1 MTAPSVPDP
10 AAPAPAFVPPDPDF
24 AQRVR
29 DSFSRQPFMATL
41 GAQLA
46 RVEAG
51 RVEVILPFAEG
62 LTQQHGYFHGGSI
75 GAIAD
80 TAGGYAAFTLFPA
93 DSSVVTVEYKVNIM
107 SPGRGER
114 LIAIGE
120 VLKSGRTLSIVRVDV
135 FGEAGG
141 VRSHCATGTQ
151 TLFCLAGR
159 SDTRA

>member
-1 MTAPSVPDP
+1 MP
-10 AAPAPAFVPPDPDF
+10 ALAFPPPDPDF
-24 AQRVR
+24 EQRVR
-29 DSFSRQPFMATL
+29 DSFARQPFMATI
-41 GAQLA
+41 GAQLG

-51 RVEVILPFAEG
+51 RVDVILPFAEG

-120 VLKSGRTLSIVRVDV
+120 VLKAGRTLTIVRIDV
-135 FGEAGG
+135 FAEADGE
-141 VRSHCATGTQ
+141 RIHCAAGTQ

-159 SDTRA
+159 SDARA

>member
-1 MTAPSVPDP
+1 MT
-10 AAPAPAFVPPDPDF
+10 PPVASPFSPPNPDF
-24 AQRVR
+24 EQRVR
-29 DSFSRQPFMATL
+29 DSFARQPFMATL
-41 GAQLA
+41 GARLA

-51 RVEVILPFAEG
+51 RVEVVLPFAEG

-114 LIAIGE
+114 LIAVGE
-120 VLKSGRTLSIVRVDV
+120 VLKPGRTLSIVRVDV
-135 FGEAGG
+135 FAEADGT
-141 VRSHCATGTQ
+141 RTHCATGTQ

>member
-1 MTAPSVPDP
+1 MIAP
-10 AAPAPAFVPPDPDF
+10 AAPAFVPLDPQF
-24 AQRVR
+24 EQRVR
-29 DSFSRQPFMATL
+29 GSFARQPFMATIGARL
-41 GAQLA
+41 GT
-46 RVEAG
+46 VEPG

-80 TAGGYAAFTLFPA
+80 SAGGYAAFTLFPA

-107 SPGRGER
+107 SPGRGEQ
-114 LIAIGE
+114 LIALGE
-120 VLKSGRTLSIVRVDV
+120 VLKSGRTLTITRVDV
-135 FGEAGG
+135 FAEAQGK
-141 VRSHCATGTQ
+141 RTHCASGTQ